1 MQIEGI
7 GTNWEYTE
15 NGIKNL
21 NRNNNTKIFNINL
34 RKGQTIKLGF
44 QAFSKPSKDFS
55 VSAYI
60 NGVAN
65 NAISFININNFNLR
79 QTYERTYTAEE
90 DSYLIYRTYGNGD
103 SETFEF
109 QLWAEYDE
117 LTNYTK
123 HEEESYIL
131 PIQQEMLTGD
141 YFVKETDGWKEVHD
155 IIKTVI
161 DGVNTKVRNL
171 KLIANNT
178 MIQFA
183 VDPEKAL
190 NKNGIA
196 VSNCFKQSTNWSVIN
211 TVVIS
216 DLGTLYF
223 HCKPDVIPE
232 ITDNAMNTLLQ
243 QMYEQGNP
251 LICYATAANPEK
263 LPCTPEQSAVLEELN
278 NMHLFEEVNNI
289 ITAEDIAL
297 LKLKYA
303 LDVETYIDNK
313 IDEKI
318 ANVNEQ
324 ILNIAGGN

>member
-15 NGIKNL
+15 KGIKNL
-21 NRNNNTKIFNINL
+21 KRNDNTRISQFVL

-44 QAFSKPSKDFS
+44 NALSKPAKDTSFIFYVES
-55 VSAYI
+55 I
-60 NGVAN
+60 QN
-65 NAISFININNFNLR
+65 NTISFTNINNFNLN
-79 QTYERTYTAEE
+79 QKYERTYTATE
-90 DSYLIYRTYGNGD
+90 DCTLTCRMCGNSS

-109 QLWAEYDE
+109 QLWAEYNE
-117 LTNYTK
+117 LTDYTK
-123 HEEESYIL
+123 HEEESYVL
-131 PIQQEMLTGD
+131 YIQKEMLQKD
-141 YFVKETDGWKEVHD
+141 DFVKEADGWKEVHG
-155 IIKTVI
+155 IIKIVI

-183 VDPEKAL
+183 VDSEKAL

-196 VSNCFKQSTNWSVIN
+196 VSNCFKQSKNWSVIN

-223 HCKPDVIPE
+223 HCKSDVISE
-232 ITDNAMNTLLQ
+232 ITNDAMNALLQ

-251 LICYATAANPEK
+251 LICYATASNSEK
-263 LPCTPEQSAVLEELN
+263 LTCTKEQSAVLEELN
-278 NMHLFEEVNNI
+278 NLDLFEEVNNI
-289 ITAEDIAL
+289 MTAEDIAL

-303 LDVETYIDNK
+303 LDVETYVDNK
-313 IDEKI
+313 IDEKL
-318 ANVNEQ
+318 ANINQQ